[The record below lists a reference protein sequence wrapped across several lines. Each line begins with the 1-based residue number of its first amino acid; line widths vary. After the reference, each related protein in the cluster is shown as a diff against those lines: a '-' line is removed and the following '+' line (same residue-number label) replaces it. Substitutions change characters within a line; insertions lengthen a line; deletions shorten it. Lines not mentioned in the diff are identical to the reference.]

1 VEGGEPPEAPVVD
14 AAVVVQLFRRQGRPP
29 PDTVRAAGGV
39 VWRRGADGAVEVLVV
54 HRPKYDDWSFPK
66 GKLDPGETEEECAL
80 REVDEETGLRC
91 ELGEELPTTMYVDRK
106 GRPKRVRLR
115 FASASRGPPPTFVV
129 RSPLVHLHADRSPS
143 GTSTVAGRRAPNGDP
158 PPKTTEEHPCD
169 CSSDGP
175 LG

>member
-1 VEGGEPPEAPVVD
+1 MEGGEPPEAPVVD
-14 AAVVVQLFRRQGRPP
+14 AAVVVRLFRRRRRPP

-106 GRPKRVRLR
+106 GRPKRVRYWAMTVSGGAFTPNDEVDEIRWLPP
-115 FASASRGPPPTFVV
+115 AEASRLLT
-129 RSPLVHLHADRSPS
+129 HAR
-143 GTSTVAGRRAPNGDP
+143 
-158 PPKTTEEHPCD
+158 
-169 CSSDGP
+169 DGEVLSAFP
-175 LG
+175 